1 MSEKVVL
8 AYSGGLDTSVIL
20 RWLVER
26 GHEVIAFVA
35 DVGQSDDF
43 EKVREKAVKTGAS
56 TVYVEDLKEE
66 FVTDFIFPAF
76 KANAIYEGRYLLG
89 TALARPLIAKHQIA
103 VAAREQA
110 PIVSHGAT
118 GKGNDQ
124 VRFELTYYA
133 LNPKIKVFSPWKTPE
148 FLAEFQGRSDLL
160 AYAATHGIDVQATSA
175 KPYSEDDNLLHISHE
190 AGILED
196 PGRPAAEEVYSKT
209 VSPERAP
216 DRPTYIVM
224 TFKDGVPVRVENL
237 DDGTEHTRPL
247 ALFQY
252 LNALGQQN
260 GIGRMDMVENR
271 FVGVKSRGVYETPG
285 GTILHVAHRDIES
298 IAMDREVMRL
308 RDMLTA
314 ELSQLIY
321 YGFWYSPEMDFL
333 MAAIDKSQEVIDG
346 RVWLK
351 LYKGNAYA
359 TARESSS
366 SLYDR
371 ELSSMDIEGGFNQQ
385 DSAGFIKINAI
396 RLMAHSA
403 IMNRKHKG
411 WGFRR
416 TP

>member
-1 MSEKVVL
+1 
-8 AYSGGLDTSVIL
+8 
-20 RWLVER
+20 
-26 GHEVIAFVA
+26 
-35 DVGQSDDF
+35 
-43 EKVREKAVKTGAS
+43 
-56 TVYVEDLKEE
+56 
-66 FVTDFIFPAF
+66 
-76 KANAIYEGRYLLG
+76 
-89 TALARPLIAKHQIA
+89 
-103 VAAREQA
+103 
-110 PIVSHGAT
+110 
-118 GKGNDQ
+118 
-124 VRFELTYYA
+124 
-133 LNPKIKVFSPWKTPE
+133 
-148 FLAEFQGRSDLL
+148 
-160 AYAATHGIDVQATSA
+160 
-175 KPYSEDDNLLHISHE
+175 
-190 AGILED
+190 
-196 PGRPAAEEVYSKT
+196 
-209 VSPERAP
+209 
-216 DRPTYIVM
+216 
-224 TFKDGVPVRVENL
+224 
-237 DDGTEHTRPL
+237 
-247 ALFQY
+247 
-252 LNALGQQN
+252 
-260 GIGRMDMVENR
+260 
-271 FVGVKSRGVYETPG
+271 VYETPG

-333 MAAIDKSQEVIDG
+333 MAAVDKSQEVIDG

-351 LYKGNAYA
+351 LYKGNVYA